1 MLNAQERIHTFFSF
15 RFRDPNR
22 RIEAP
27 VFMKVIGDQEL
38 FEGYN
43 ALFKAVVSGKP
54 EPEFKW
60 LKNGGTIVA
69 S

>member
-1 MLNAQERIHTFFSF
+1 
-15 RFRDPNR
+15 
-22 RIEAP
+22 
-27 VFMKVIGDQEL
+27 MKVIGDQEL